1 MFSDVIALYR
11 ALGRPQLTQDYSCSF
26 TGTIDE
32 AASELAAQCQR
43 MGGVFGSVEL
53 EDEDD
58 DGSVRIEIQLPTNEQ
73 GRVYL
78 SLSDLLRQTP
88 SLAFGNL
95 PTNYYVAEFDYY
107 SADDEKPDAIVK
119 VERLAKYIELLSKLA
134 DDRVEFSGKS
144 NRLLFILP
152 TDATKVRKTALAEIN
167 VEEKALQFDLPHLQL
182 LEQLVA
188 DENSNKLHVEERL
201 LTMRSAIAD
210 TLASASTESNDLTF
224 LCENWR
230 IIQQK
235 YRANFQAYIQNFA
248 FDDVRKKIIDSELEY
263 ASKLTGAFGDV
274 AGKLLALPA
283 SLVAI
288 SALDSLKED
297 STFLLG
303 CAGLVLVTVV
313 LGYVLKNIR
322 HQIDRLQSGFEFVFS
337 PLFEKSKTY
346 PSKLQG
352 VLKERKAAL
361 ERQVKFTKITFL
373 VFSALTY
380 APTAGAIWKIWVR
393 YPQLGRWLGTG
404 FVFLM
409 NLIRVCYAHLRT

>member
-26 TGTIDE
+26 NGAINTAT
-32 AASELAAQCQR
+32 AELATRCQR
-43 MGGVFGSVEL
+43 MGAAFGTVEL
-53 EDEDD
+53 EDSD
-58 DGSVRIEIQLPTNEQ
+58 DGTVRAEIQMPTNEQ

-88 SLAFGNL
+88 SLAFGKL
-95 PTNYYVAEFDYY
+95 PAHYYVADIDYC
-107 SADDEKPDAIVK
+107 SADEVKPEEIVK
-119 VERLAKYIELLSKLA
+119 VEQLAKFIKLLSKLA
-134 DDRVEFSGKS
+134 DDRVEFSGRS

-152 TDATKVRKTALAEIN
+152 TDATKVRKTALAEIKI
-167 VEEKALQFDLPHLQL
+167 EEKALEFELPHLQL

-188 DENSNKLHVEERL
+188 DENANKLHVEERL

-283 SLVAI
+283 SLLAI
-288 SALDSLKED
+288 SALDALKED

-303 CAGLVLVTVV
+303 CAGLFLVTIV
-313 LGYVLKNIR
+313 LWYVLKNIR
-322 HQIDRLQSGFEFVFS
+322 YQIDRLQSGFEFVFS
-337 PLFEKSKTY
+337 PLFDKSKTY
-346 PSKLQG
+346 PSKLRS
-352 VLKERKAAL
+352 VLVERKATL
-361 ERQVKFTKITFL
+361 ERQARLTKVTFW
-373 VFSALTY
+373 VFSAL
-380 APTAGAIWKIWVR
+380 AFSPTLGAFWKIWVR
-393 YPQLGRWLGTG
+393 YPQLATWLKTL
-404 FVFLM
+404 FVHLR
-409 NLIRVCYAHLRT
+409 NLI